1 MGTVRAHMS
10 MSLDGYVA
18 GPDVSREHPMGVGG
32 ERLHQW
38 LFGGGDPRDA
48 EVAAGMFAP
57 ATTGAVIM
65 GRRTFEVGEAPWG
78 EDGTFHLPCFVVT
91 HRPAETRVKGPTTFT
106 FVTDGIEAALA
117 RAQAVAGERA
127 VNLMGAETTR
137 QFLRAGL
144 LDEIQINLVP
154 VLLGA
159 GTRLF
164 EHLGEH
170 LGTAPIELERTR
182 MVGSST
188 MTHLLYRIVK

>member
-10 MSLDGYVA
+10 MSLDGFVA
-18 GPDVSREHPMGVGG
+18 GDEVSVEQPMGVGG
-32 ERLHQW
+32 ERLHRW
-38 LFGGGDPRDA
+38 LFGDRGDPRDT

-65 GRRTFEVGEAPWG
+65 GRRTFDVGEAPWG
-78 EDGTFHLPCFVVT
+78 DDGTFHLPCFVVT
-91 HRPAETRVKGPTTFT
+91 HRPAGTLVKGPTSFT
-106 FVTDGIEAALA
+106 FVTDGIQAALA
-117 RAQAVAGERA
+117 QARAVAGDRA
-127 VNLMGAETTR
+127 VNLMGAQTVQ

-159 GTRLF
+159 GARLF
-164 EHLGEH
+164 DH

-182 MVGSST
+182 LVGSPT
-188 MTHLLYRIVK
+188 MTHLTYRVVK

>member
-18 GPDVSREHPMGVGG
+18 GPGVSREHPMGVGG

-38 LFGGGDPRDA
+38 LFGDGGGGDPRDA

-78 EDGTFHLPCFVVT
+78 EDGTFHLPCFVLT

-127 VNLMGAETTR
+127 VNLMGAETTQ

-164 EHLGEH
+164 EHLG
-170 LGTAPIELERTR
+170 TAPIELERTR

-188 MTHLLYRIVK
+188 MTHLTYRLVK

>member
-10 MSLDGYVA
+10 MSLDGFVA
-18 GPDVSREHPMGVGG
+18 GQDVSLEQPMGVGG

-38 LFGGGDPRDA
+38 LFADRGDPSDA
-48 EVAAGMFAP
+48 QVAAEMFAP

-78 EDGTFHLPCFVVT
+78 EDGTFRLPCFVVT
-91 HRPAETRVKGPTTFT
+91 HRQAETLVKGPTSFI
-106 FVTDGIEAALA
+106 FVTDGIQAALA
-117 RAQAVAGERA
+117 RAQAVAGNRA
-127 VNLMGAETTR
+127 VNLMGAQTAQ

-164 EHLGEH
+164 DHLGAGH
-170 LGTAPIELERTR
+170 IELERTR
-182 MVGSST
+182 MVGSSV
-188 MTHLLYRIVK
+188 MTHLTYRVVK

>member
-1 MGTVRAHMS
+1 
-10 MSLDGYVA
+10 
-18 GPDVSREHPMGVGG
+18 
-32 ERLHQW
+32 
-38 LFGGGDPRDA
+38 
-48 EVAAGMFAP
+48 MFAP

-91 HRPAETRVKGPTTFT
+91 HRPAETRV
-106 FVTDGIEAALA
+106 
-117 RAQAVAGERA
+117 
-127 VNLMGAETTR
+127 N
-137 QFLRAGL
+137 LRAGL

-164 EHLGEH
+164 EHLG
-170 LGTAPIELERTR
+170 TAPIELERTR

-188 MTHLLYRIVK
+188 MTHLTYRLVK

>member
-10 MSLDGYVA
+10 MSLAGYVA
-18 GPDVSREHPMGVGG
+18 GPGVSREQPMGVGG
-32 ERLHQW
+32 ERLPQW
-38 LFGGGDPRDA
+38 LFGDGGGDPRDA

-106 FVTDGIEAALA
+106 FITDGIEAALA

-127 VNLMGAETTR
+127 VNLMGAETTQ

-144 LDEIQINLVP
+144 LDEI
-154 VLLGA
+154 
-159 GTRLF
+159 
-164 EHLGEH
+164 
-170 LGTAPIELERTR
+170 
-182 MVGSST
+182 
-188 MTHLLYRIVK
+188 